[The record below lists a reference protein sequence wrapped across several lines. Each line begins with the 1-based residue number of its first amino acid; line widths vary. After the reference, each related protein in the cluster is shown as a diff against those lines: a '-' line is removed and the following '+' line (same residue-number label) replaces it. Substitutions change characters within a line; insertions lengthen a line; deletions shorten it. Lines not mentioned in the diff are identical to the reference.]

1 MHNMAKMFAI
11 VVHCTCNIGLKILK
25 VEPSNER
32 KELMP
37 AGAHNR
43 EREREQLSCTHVTS
57 IFIDQIIFRT
67 IVRNLRISLS
77 PTNQSIKFTGLA
89 HGICAF

>member
-32 KELMP
+32 KELIP

-43 EREREQLSCTHVTS
+43 ERESNFHVLMSPAFSLTRLFLEQL
-57 IFIDQIIFRT
+57 
-67 IVRNLRISLS
+67 
-77 PTNQSIKFTGLA
+77 
-89 HGICAF
+89 